1 MELAVEKQAENAI
14 KWIRALLSGEYEQGK
29 NWLCSHDEKYCCWGV
44 GRKILNLPILVDEDQ
59 WDKHYHNT
67 EQLYWHVGFVNP
79 SSLLEIPIMVNGIKS
94 QCLANANDHSSG
106 LFTFEVI
113 GNYLIKNAMYCFVDG
128 VHQIIREEFKDFKIK
143 EYG

>member
-1 MELAVEKQAENAI
+1 MDITKEEQAENAI

-29 NWLCSHDEKYCCWGV
+29 NYLCSHDKKYCCWGL
-44 GRKILNLPILVDEDQ
+44 GREILNLPILVDEDQ
-59 WDKHYHNT
+59 WDNSYHNT
-67 EQLYWHVGFVNP
+67 EQLYQHVGFVNP
-79 SSLLEIPIMVNGIKS
+79 SSFLHIPIEVNGVKMDS
-94 QCLANANDHSSG
+94 LSAANDHPSG

-128 VHQIIREEFKDFKIK
+128 VHQIIRKEFKDFKIK